1 MAKKKTM
8 VDEMIGD
15 VKKAAGKIGDAV
27 GAVTSDKQVERIVP
41 VPQIDTY
48 SELPFG
54 LVEKQ
59 GVLTGTRP
67 KPQFPDVIP
76 AKTGKKAAPPA
87 KAAKK
92 ASAKAAAP
100 AKKPAKSAA
109 KKAVKKSATAA
120 KKKSAKKRG

>member
-1 MAKKKTM
+1 VAKKKTM
-8 VDEMIGD
+8 VDDMIGE
-15 VKKAAGKIGDAV
+15 VKAAAGKIGDAV
-27 GAVTSDKQVERIVP
+27 GAVTSDNQVERIVP

-67 KPQFPDVIP
+67 KPQIPDVIP
-76 AKTGKKAAPPA
+76 VKTAKKAAPPA

-92 ASAKAAAP
+92 ASAKAPAA
-100 AKKPAKSAA
+100 AKKSAKSSA
-109 KKAVKKSATAA
+109 KKAVKKSTPAA

>member
-1 MAKKKTM
+1 VAKKTM

-27 GAVTSDKQVERIVP
+27 GSVASDSQVERIVP

-67 KPQFPDVIP
+67 KPQFPDVAPAP
-76 AKTGKKAAPPA
+76 AKKKVPAAKPAKKAA
-87 KAAKK
+87 AA
-92 ASAKAAAP
+92 
-100 AKKPAKSAA
+100 AKKPAKGSA
-109 KKAVKKSATAA
+109 KKSAPPA
-120 KKKSAKKRG
+120 KKSQRLKSASRLKAAA

>member
-1 MAKKKTM
+1 MAKKKSM

-27 GAVTSDKQVERIVP
+27 GAVTSANQVERIVP

-76 AKTGKKAAPPA
+76 TAAKKKAAPPA

-92 ASAKAAAP
+92 ASAKAPAAT
-100 AKKPAKSAA
+100 KKSAKSSA
-109 KKAVKKSATAA
+109 KKAVKKSAPAA